1 MKKIVAQLA
10 FICLCCIS
18 TCSFSQYVITPIAPP
33 PTFSFD
39 DLWHFTV
46 VRSITD
52 DNAQFYVSLRVFDGA
67 DRLRIKSNT
76 ATVSLPPGSHYY
88 NLSNISLL
96 QPFTTSYHDA
106 GILQQTI
113 NSGGNFPPGTYH
125 LVYTLYGKAADGVFT
140 PLAEDVS
147 EALVET
153 LWPPMLLSPAD
164 EEIIDTR
171 YPILTWTPAFSSS
184 YPGQI
189 TYTLKLVELLPGQN
203 TYQAMA
209 ANPAYFT
216 QNNIPVT
223 MLPYPP
229 SAQPLDTSRTYV
241 WQVHA
246 DAQGTQMGSSEIWSF
261 TYRIPNSGEK
271 SPKKNTYFLL
281 STEAT
286 SEYVII
292 NDGQLRIS
300 YTENLYDTDKKL
312 TFNIIDQK
320 GKVIADQSKLNHSI
334 SEGYNKIRI
343 SLCSKS
349 SGFNLPKGQYTIKIK
364 SQRGNIYLLN
374 FYHNKTQTGCTED

>member
-1 MKKIVAQLA
+1 MQRALTQLA

-18 TCSFSQYVITPIAPP
+18 IKSFSQYIITPIAPP

-189 TYTLKLVELLPGQN
+189 SYTLKLVELYPGQN

-229 SAQPLDTSRTYV
+229 SAQLLDTTRTYV

-261 TYRIPNSGEK
+261 TYAGVEPPPVK
-271 SPKKNTYFLL
+271 KLPKYYFKPSVKLL
-281 STEAT
+281 PEFMSLTEAFLPIAFEERYYPSGT
-286 SEYVII
+286 KSF
-292 NDGQLRIS
+292 G
-300 YTENLYDTDKKL
+300 
-312 TFNIIDQK
+312 FNI
-320 GKVIADQSKLNHSI
+320 LNERKELLGTNKDFDAAIKTGFNQYLIPVCS
-334 SEGYNKIRI
+334 SEGKI
-343 SLCSKS
+343 S
-349 SGFNLPKGQYTIKIK
+349 LPKGKYYIEILLEKKTKYYIAFQIKET
-364 SQRGNIYLLN
+364 
-374 FYHNKTQTGCTED
+374 HCHD